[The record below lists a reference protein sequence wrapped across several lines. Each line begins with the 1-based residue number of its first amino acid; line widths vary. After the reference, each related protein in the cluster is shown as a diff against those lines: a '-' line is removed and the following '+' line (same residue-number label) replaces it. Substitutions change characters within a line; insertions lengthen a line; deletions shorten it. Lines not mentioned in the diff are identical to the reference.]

1 MLHTRLNQP
10 DRIAFD
16 SFQDLT
22 TRTNG
27 DASRFTNNYQTP
39 VLQPR
44 QIALLRATIPNVT
57 LQVPDYGLV
66 FWYYAQNTSAT
77 TAPVAANL
85 YAVRLYPRQWS
96 IPGGNYSGSAVGGV
110 NMRFCNTPAD
120 LVTLLNTAA
129 AAGGDNSTLN
139 PFWVSGDVTFSYS
152 TTTNQITF
160 KGNTSGYYYCNAGWN
175 DPNVLAAIAG
185 TASKG
190 VIKMANQTT
199 TLTNPTTATNQ
210 PQVPTVTLNEVL
222 GYTYSG
228 TTLPPQALTTNQNVA
243 NITALSYA
251 NTVTVP
257 VDSFPDLVGTQCLYI
272 YSSVVGSSGNT
283 STGQNNLLAVVPVAI
298 SPLGVIN
305 YTPTAPVFT
314 ATKIVQE
321 IYQID
326 IEVRDDNNQPFL
338 LPDSANLQLELG
350 LKYDKPMTL
359 RKPEEFE

>member
-16 SFQDLT
+16 SIQDT
-22 TRTNG
+22 NTFANG
-27 DASRFTNNYQTP
+27 DGARFTNIYSTP

-57 LQVPDYGLV
+57 LQVPDYSLV
-66 FWYYAQNTSAT
+66 FWYYATTGSAT
-77 TAPVAANL
+77 TTPTAANL

-96 IPGGNYSGSAVGGV
+96 IPTGTYSGTAVGGV

-120 LVTLLNTAA
+120 LVSLLNTAA
-129 AAGGDNSTLN
+129 ATGGDNATLN
-139 PFWVSGDVTFSYS
+139 PFWIAGDVKFSYS
-152 TTTNQITF
+152 TATNQITF
-160 KGNTSGYYYCNAGWN
+160 TGLTASTYYCNAGWN

-190 VIKMANQTT
+190 VIKMANQTS
-199 TLTNPTTATNQ
+199 TLTNPTTTTNQ
-210 PQVPTVTLNEVL
+210 PLLANATLNEVV
-222 GYTYSG
+222 GYSYSG
-228 TTLPPQALTTNQNVA
+228 NHLPPQALTTNVNVA

-251 NTVTVP
+251 TNVAVP
-257 VDSFPDLVGTQCLYI
+257 VDSFPNLVASQCLYL

-283 STGQNNLLAVVPVAI
+283 STGQKNLLAVVPVNT
-298 SPLGVIN
+298 SNLGVIN

-338 LPDSANLQLELG
+338 LPDNANLQLELG
-350 LKYDKPMTL
+350 LKYDAYD
-359 RKPEEFE
+359 